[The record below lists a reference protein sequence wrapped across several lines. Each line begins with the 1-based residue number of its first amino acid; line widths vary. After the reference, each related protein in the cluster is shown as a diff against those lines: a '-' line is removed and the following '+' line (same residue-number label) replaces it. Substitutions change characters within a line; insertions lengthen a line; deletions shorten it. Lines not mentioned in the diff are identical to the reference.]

1 MTARPAFELAD
12 VFRRHGETYAQLNA
26 GHLGRVERRVSAA
39 IAACRTAALG
49 GHVERCDD
57 CGLTRIAYNSCR
69 NRHCPKCQGAAR
81 VKWLAARQ
89 AELLPVPYFHVVFT
103 LPSAAAEIAFQNKR
117 TVYGLLMRAA
127 AQALSVL
134 AAKRLGARIGLIAVL
149 HTWGQTLTHHPHVH
163 CLVPGGGVALDNR
176 RWVEAKPNFLLSVH
190 ALSKAFRRLFLD
202 GLKAESE
209 KGELS
214 FFGELARLAEPEAFK
229 ARMRALRQSPFV
241 VYAKPPFGGPAR
253 VLAYLAPTPIARRSP
268 IRGLS
273 PSTTMK
279 WRSSTRII
287 AAAAAAASCA
297 SPRTSSSDVFSS
309 TSYPTACIA
318 FVTTVSSPKASA
330 AKSSHMCETCSTSRP
345 SRRSRSIRRRRRA
358 ATQKPTPFATPSCAA
373 QIAGASC
380 AALKPSR
387 PGPPAPFA
395 ATRHD
400 NNAPAAP
407 RMRSSQFSQLGHP
420 SRGASLRPLA
430 LKLIFEA
437 VRAPTTPTSS
447 HSRPW
452 FSFILAIVGL
462 NDFAEPVRGPL
473 VRHMA
478 SDRQR
483 ASPIAPHPDR
493 GFVQSGLCE
502 VAIRDAQPAPQRPH
516 ITLQILTASS

>member
-1 MTARPAFELAD
+1 
-12 VFRRHGETYAQLNA
+12 LNA

-253 VLAYLAPTPIARRSP
+253 VLAYLARYTHRTAIANSR
-268 IRGLS
+268 LV
-273 PSTTMK
+273 
-279 WRSSTRII
+279 
-287 AAAAAAASCA
+287 AV
-297 SPRTSSSDVFSS
+297 DDNEV
-309 TSYPTACIA
+309 A
-318 FVTTVSSPKASA
+318 FVYKDY
-330 AKSSHMCETCSTSRP
+330 R
-345 SRRSRSIRRRRRA
+345 RGGRSRIMRLAPHEFIRRFLLHVLPDGLHRIRHMWTASWQVGFDALIALVGCGHMSGLLVRYRTAGPDDIRQSWSLSLRRA
-358 ATQKPTPFATPSCAA
+358 RGSWRMSGC
-373 QIAGASC
+373 
-380 AALKPSR
+380 
-387 PGPPAPFA
+387 PG
-395 ATRHD
+395 
-400 NNAPAAP
+400 
-407 RMRSSQFSQLGHP
+407 L
-420 SRGASLRPLA
+420 SLRPC
-430 LKLIFEA
+430 
-437 VRAPTTPTSS
+437 RSS
-447 HSRPW
+447 RRC
-452 FSFILAIVGL
+452 AC
-462 NDFAEPVRGPL
+462 
-473 VRHMA
+473 
-478 SDRQR
+478 
-483 ASPIAPHPDR
+483 
-493 GFVQSGLCE
+493 QSL
-502 VAIRDAQPAPQRPH
+502 RN
-516 ITLQILTASS
+516 